1 MNEHTFE
8 KIYHPGDFEDK
19 IYEMW
24 EKSGYFNPDTIKKH
38 EQTFSIAMPPPNVT
52 GSLHIGHSLMLV
64 LQDVMIRYHRMK
76 GDKTLWLPG
85 TDHATIS
92 TQNKVEKLLAKEG
105 KTRQELGKDAFL
117 QRVYEYIEQSRGT
130 IRKQIRKMG
139 ASCDWSR
146 ERYTLDEGL
155 SRAVSEIFVRM
166 YRDGLIYRG
175 NRMVHWC
182 PRCTSTLADDEV
194 KHIEDPGNLYYI
206 RYAIQGTDRVLII
219 ATTRP
224 ETMLGDTA
232 IAVNPHDERYKEYIG
247 KVAIL
252 PLVNRELPII
262 ADEYVDPNFGTGS
275 LKVTPAHDPNDFMLG
290 HKYHLKAPKVIDEF
304 GKITLTALQE
314 DGVDI
319 TPLQAYAGLDR
330 FEARKLLIENL
341 TAQGFIEKIEDYR
354 HTVGHCYRCDTV
366 IEPLISLQW
375 FVKVDQKIPGLKQ
388 SLKQLTHDAVS
399 SGSIKI
405 LPKRFEKIYFNWIEN
420 LHDWCISRQL
430 WFGHQIPV
438 YYCQL
443 EKGGCGETIASVI
456 APAYCPKCK
465 NEKLVRDED
474 TLDTWFSSGIWT
486 FSTLGWPDNAE
497 LKGGKIIK
505 KGDLAQFHPTT
516 VLETGYD
523 IIFFWVARM
532 IMMTCYALHEVPF
545 KTVYLN
551 GLILDVEGK
560 KMSKSKE
567 EMSVNPLDI
576 IKKYGTDALRLSMLV
591 GITPGNN
598 ARLSNEKIESQRNF
612 LNKVWNISRFIL
624 DILAQQKKTDEKSKQ
639 VLTLADTWI
648 ISRLHTTAQRVTACM
663 EKFQFSQAVEELRQF
678 TYDDLADWY
687 IEIAKVEKE
696 KHVILSHALE
706 AMLVLWHPFIPFATE
721 TIYQY
726 YAKQNKLGGKRNT
739 HASLLMVHAWTK
751 ADPSKINSEVEQE
764 FARIRDMI
772 TAIRNA
778 RSENN
783 ISPAQKIQAIVFAPT
798 QSEFIKKNEQI
809 IKHLARLDFFTVLE
823 AGEKPQNALYLK
835 VGGMEVF
842 LPLGLMKREEEQ
854 GKIQKR
860 IETLKSLIIGLD
872 QRLENQ
878 EFLSRAPKNVL
889 EKEKEKR
896 ESYAS
901 EIVKLEEQLKK
912 LG

>member
-1 MNEHTFE
+1 MTNHTLE

-19 IYEMW
+19 IYEIW
-24 EKSGYFNPDTIKKH
+24 EKSGFFNPDSVKKY

-52 GSLHIGHSLMLV
+52 GSLHMGHSLMLV
-64 LQDVMIRYHRMK
+64 LQDAIVRYHRMK

-92 TQNKVEKLLAKEG
+92 TQNKVERILAKEG
-105 KTRQELGKDAFL
+105 KTRQQLGREAFL
-117 QRVYEYIEQSRGT
+117 ERVYAYIEQSRQ
-130 IRKQIRKMG
+130 IIKKQIKKVG

-166 YRDGLIYRG
+166 YQDGLIYRG

-182 PRCTSTLADDEV
+182 PRCISTLADDEV
-194 KHIEDPGNLYYI
+194 KHVEDQGNLYYI
-206 RYAIQGTDRVLII
+206 RYRIQGSDNFLTI

-232 IAVNPHDERYKEYIG
+232 IAVNPNDSRYKEYIG

-275 LKVTPAHDPNDFMLG
+275 LKVTPAHDPNDFILG
-290 HKYHLKAPKVIDEF
+290 YKYKIASPQVIDES
-304 GKITLTALQE
+304 GSIILSDLQKS
-314 DGVDI
+314 GIDI
-319 TPLQAYAGLDR
+319 TSLQKYAGLDR
-330 FEARKLLIENL
+330 FDARKLLIEDL
-341 TAQGFIEKIEDYR
+341 THQGFMEKIEDYK
-354 HTVGHCYRCDTV
+354 HVIGHCYRCDAV

-375 FVKVDQKIPGLKQ
+375 FVSVDKKVPGLKQ
-388 SLKQLTHDAVS
+388 SLKQLAYDAVS

-405 LPKRFEKIYFNWIEN
+405 LPKRFEKNYFDWIEN

-430 WFGHQIPV
+430 WFGHHIPV
-438 YYCQL
+438 YYCTP
-443 EKGGCGETIASVI
+443 EKGGCGEITASVI

-465 NEKLVRDED
+465 NEKLTKDQD

-497 LKGGKIIK
+497 IKKGKIIK

-532 IMMTCYALHEVPF
+532 VMMTCYAVHEVPF

-551 GLILDVEGK
+551 GLILDIEGK

-567 EMSVNPLDI
+567 EMSVNPLDVI
-576 IKKYGTDALRLSMLV
+576 EKYGTDALRLSMLV
-591 GITPGNN
+591 GVTPGNN
-598 ARLSNEKIESQRNF
+598 ARLDKEKIESQRNF

-624 DILAQQKKTDEKSKQ
+624 DSFLQEKKETNTH
-639 VLTLADTWI
+639 TLSDTWI
-648 ISRLHTTAQRVTACM
+648 LSRLHATVQRVTM
-663 EKFQFSQAVEELRQF
+663 HIEKFQFSQAVEELRQF

-687 IEIAKVEKE
+687 VEIAKVEKE
-696 KHVILSHALE
+696 KQAILFHILE
-706 AMLVLWHPFIPFATE
+706 TILALWHPFIPFATE

-726 YAKQNKLGGKRNT
+726 YRRRIAIDKKHEH
-739 HASLLMVHAWTK
+739 HAQLLMIHPWPK
-751 ADPSKINSEVEQE
+751 ADLAKIHSEAEEE
-764 FARIRDMI
+764 FAQIRNMI

-783 ISPAQKIQAIVFAPT
+783 ISPSQKIQAIIFAPT
-798 QSEFIKKNEQI
+798 QIERIKKNEQI
-809 IKHLARLDFFTVLE
+809 IKHLARLDFLTVLE
-823 AGEKPQNALYLK
+823 AGEKPHNALYLK
-835 VGGMEVF
+835 VDTLEVY

-854 GKIQKR
+854 GNIQKR
-860 IETLKSLIIGLD
+860 IEMLTTLIAGID
-872 QRLENQ
+872 QRFANQ

-889 EKEKEKR
+889 QKEKEKR
-896 ESYAS
+896 DGYAS
-901 EIVKLEEQLKK
+901 EIAKLEEQLKK
-912 LG
+912 LR